1 MKRIIE
7 LAMLFVVAAVVAAM
21 ATGSRAA
28 DVPARAGDKV
38 VFVAEKVNGALTV
51 TRLEAGN

>member
-7 LAMLFVVAAVVAAM
+7 LAMLFVVAAVVSAM